1 MTMQEIRAL
10 TGLNKKD
17 FSEQYGIPYRTL
29 QNWEL
34 GIAKAPDYLIDL
46 IEYKVRNEMEK
57 AKQ

>member
-17 FSEQYGIPYRTL
+17 FSEQYGIPYRTI

-34 GIAKAPDYLIDL
+34 GINKAPDYLMDL
-46 IEYKVRNEMEK
+46 IEYKVRNELEK
-57 AKQ
+57 AQK